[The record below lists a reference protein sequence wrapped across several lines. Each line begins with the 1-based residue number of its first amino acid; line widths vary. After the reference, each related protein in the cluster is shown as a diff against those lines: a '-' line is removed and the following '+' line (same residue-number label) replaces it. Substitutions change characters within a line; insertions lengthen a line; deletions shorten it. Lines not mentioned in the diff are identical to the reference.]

1 MAYAG
6 QTISNP
12 VSGETITFVKTAAD
26 TNGELLEIDMTLDAD
41 GHVPGAHV
49 HPEQEERFEVIAGT
63 MEFRMGLKKIV
74 ARPGDVVTV
83 PAGAVHR
90 FRNGGDEEARVRVQV
105 RPALK
110 MEELFEDTVAL
121 AEEGKTNRKGMPKPV
136 HLALFVGEYE
146 REVRAPFPPAAV
158 VKALMAPLA
167 WYGRKRGHAERY
179 EPAPAAAPT
188 ALRPA
193 VSYS

>member
-6 QTISNP
+6 QILENP
-12 VSGETITFVKTAAD
+12 VSGERIVFHKTASD
-26 TNGELLEIDMTLDAD
+26 TEGQLLAFELLLTPD

-74 ARPGDVVTV
+74 AGPGDVVTV
-83 PAGAVHR
+83 PAGAVHK

-110 MEELFEDTVAL
+110 MEE
-121 AEEGKTNRKGMPKPV
+121 
-136 HLALFVGEYE
+136 
-146 REVRAPFPPAAV
+146 
-158 VKALMAPLA
+158 
-167 WYGRKRGHAERY
+167 
-179 EPAPAAAPT
+179 
-188 ALRPA
+188 
-193 VSYS
+193 